1 MKLDITVI
9 VGIVAIA
16 ALMVLLIMLPPGPDH
31 NADNVDTTS
40 EKGEEVMAGVY
51 RMGIS
56 SDKSSYE
63 ESSKANFTITL
74 TAPKNTT
81 GLIKLWG
88 VKNKYGAYKIEYHDH
103 VNLTAGPNVIE
114 KVTQLPSCSSC
125 AGINPGNFTVYAAL
139 YVNDT
144 QIINSST
151 QIEIIG

>member
-9 VGIVAIA
+9 VGVVAIA
-16 ALMVLLIMLPPGPDH
+16 ALMVLLIMLPPGPEH
-31 NADNVDTTS
+31 KSANVDATS
-40 EKGEEVMAGVY
+40 EESEESMAGVY

-63 ESSKANFTITL
+63 EHSKANFTITL
-74 TAPKNTT
+74 TSPKNMT
-81 GLIKLWG
+81 GMIKLWG
-88 VKNKYGAYKIEYHDH
+88 VKNKYGAYKIDYWDY
-103 VNLTAGPNVIE
+103 VNLTAGQNVI
-114 KVTQLPSCSSC
+114 KKATQLPSCSSC
-125 AGINPGNFTVYAAL
+125 AGIAPGNFTVYAAL